1 MQEGGL
7 DTVQVGGLPWD
18 AEAHEERERRGGGIA
33 RQGGAQAD
41 ADAASLHGVVAVA
54 VLPPLRG
61 FVASRHLRALG
72 VGVTLPAPALRVC
85 RRSPPSAA
93 HRLHRRRA
101 SASGEG
107 VRQRRASASGEGVR
121 QRRA

>member
-7 DTVQVGGLPWD
+7 DTVQVGGLSWD
-18 AEAHEERERRGGGIA
+18 AEAHEERERRGGGGGIA
-33 RQGGAQAD
+33 CQGGAQAD

-101 SASGEG
+101 SASGE
-107 VRQRRASASGEGVR
+107 
-121 QRRA
+121 